1 MLTKEILDTLKSYA
15 NGMQKRITFVVQTG
29 THSKRDELIDFL
41 TQIASVSDKLSVEE
55 RNGSLHS
62 PISFTLEAD
71 DKPTGIMFSGI
82 PGGHEFNSLILAML
96 QSAGTPVKL
105 DSSVQT
111 LVGNISEELRFE
123 VFVSLSCHN
132 CPDVVQT
139 LNQFAL
145 INDNIS
151 AEMIDGGLF
160 QNVVKERDIQ
170 GVPCVYLNGELF
182 ANGKVDP
189 ASLVDKLIE
198 KYPDSAQDKTVLSEL
213 PEQDVTVV
221 GGGPAG
227 VSAAI

>member
-1 MLTKEILDTLKSYA
+1 M
-15 NGMQKRITFVVQTG
+15 F
-29 THSKRDELIDFL
+29 
-41 TQIASVSDKLSVEE
+41 
-55 RNGSLHS
+55 
-62 PISFTLEAD
+62 
-71 DKPTGIMFSGI
+71 KPWS
-82 PGGHEFNSLILAML
+82 
-96 QSAGTPVKL
+96 
-105 DSSVQT
+105 
-111 LVGNISEELRFE
+111 GNISEELRFE

-198 KYPDSAQDKTVLSEL
+198 KYPELS
-213 PEQDVTVV
+213 P
-221 GGGPAG
+221 G
-227 VSAAI
+227 